1 MNEAATLRTALSELV
16 VACRQEMVQCQ
27 NPEVLTRTADL
38 ENHLD
43 EAEEAIKCL
52 ADAANSDECSVLARR
67 ALLAVARFR
76 NALAAN
82 VLDAEQQPF
91 PPGTSKRAA
100 TRTSKW
106 AAG

>member
-1 MNEAATLRTALSELV
+1 MSEAATLRAALSELV

-67 ALLAVARFR
+67 ALLAVAQFR
-76 NALAAN
+76 NALAAK
-82 VLDAEQQPF
+82 LMDAEHRPF
-91 PPGTSKRAA
+91 PTGTSKRAA
-100 TRTSKW
+100 TRTSDR
-106 AAG
+106 AAE